1 MWLVLVHATWT
12 YKQFWYQP
20 PFLVTNSSTI
30 NRLKSICH
38 QWRLS
43 CQDSG
48 LLGMILGFPHVF
60 CKLRCKV
67 MKLTRILD
75 TSCWSHFRVNFRH
88 FLCYCWKRKWYQGYS
103 SATDF
108 CAPVLRR
115 KWLQELIPLPP
126 HQWRSTQ
133 GGTTRHCYRGT
144 DPSSLEE
151 LKETGIYVAEVLCSL

>member
-67 MKLTRILD
+67 MKLTRILKID
-75 TSCWSHFRVNFRH
+75 KKSLLSQDRIVYWFIQSSNILLYKKHKTTEQHALCLSYLNTVPDNYASDKVAFLYPLLMQFR
-88 FLCYCWKRKWYQGYS
+88 
-103 SATDF
+103 
-108 CAPVLRR
+108 
-115 KWLQELIPLPP
+115 
-126 HQWRSTQ
+126 
-133 GGTTRHCYRGT
+133 
-144 DPSSLEE
+144 
-151 LKETGIYVAEVLCSL
+151 